1 MSSPSHNHFVTNS
14 YTHNNLWRVLVRD
27 RRITII
33 RTEYCWGKLIKV
45 CKETQ
50 NGPSHRKIALN
61 DEDQCHSLKCHI
73 SIYSLFRRQYL
84 LDQKAFHLYLVKIH
98 LKSYLGSFSTLK
110 FVFPKLKL
118 NFQTPRHTKLGKIH
132 WENIWI
138 FITGSSKH
146 EQHCM

>member
-1 MSSPSHNHFVTNS
+1 MAQITVHSTVHLGYRKCQMNLMSSPSHNYFVTNS

-73 SIYSLFRRQYL
+73 NIYSLFRRQYL
-84 LDQKAFHLYLVKIH
+84 LDQKAFHLYLVK
-98 LKSYLGSFSTLK
+98 T
-110 FVFPKLKL
+110 
-118 NFQTPRHTKLGKIH
+118 TPEIL
-132 WENIWI
+132 
-138 FITGSSKH
+138 S
-146 EQHCM
+146 